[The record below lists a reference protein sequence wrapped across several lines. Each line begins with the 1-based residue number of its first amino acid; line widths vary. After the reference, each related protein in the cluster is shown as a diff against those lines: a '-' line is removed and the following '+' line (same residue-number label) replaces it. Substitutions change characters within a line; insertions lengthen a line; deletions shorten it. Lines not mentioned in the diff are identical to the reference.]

1 MRDTRRRAKDSGA
14 PVPDPVTG
22 RPGSSE
28 PPPVHPLLLLHAG
41 GWTPDAIAGA
51 LAAERIEV
59 REVQHL
65 GDVRRGNRPTVLVLD
80 MEALER
86 FGVPALAALVDAG
99 AGIVLIGEPGT
110 DDVPERVPAHI
121 LSAYITAPPGPRRL
135 LIAIRGAFREAAAR
149 RDARDAVAETA
160 DRATEVTDLTEI
172 GIRLLTERNHDAL
185 LSLIL
190 TQARRLTAADAGSLY
205 LVENVPG
212 GERLVF
218 KVTQNDSRPDI
229 AFTASTMPLDDTSLA
244 GHAARTGAPLV
255 IDDVYELPPGAP
267 FAFNRSFDDRA
278 GYRTR
283 SVLVI
288 PMPNQ
293 LGEIIG
299 VLQLINRK
307 PDFRMTFASAEDAGL
322 RALPFDGRTVSLA
335 RSLAGQAAVSLENSQ
350 LYEAI
355 ERLFEGFVKAAVSA
369 IEQRDPTTSGHSE
382 RVAMMTC
389 ALAAAADRAEA
400 GPFREVRFTRAQ
412 LRELRYAGLLHDFGK
427 VGVREQVLVKAKKL
441 YPDGL
446 ALIELRHAFLVRSIE
461 CRAASERA
469 DYLERHGTDGYPAFA
484 AALERRTA
492 EELARAD
499 RFLDA
504 VLAANEPTILPSGD
518 FAALEEFARLTYQG
532 LDGEVLP
539 FLTGR
544 EIRSLSIR
552 QGSLDEDEWVEMRR
566 HVSST
571 YEFLSNIPWTR
582 ELRGIPAIAHAHHEK
597 LDGSGYP
604 RGLAGPEIPLQT
616 RMMTVADIYDAL
628 TAADRPYKRA
638 VPFERALDVLAAE
651 VRQGRLDAE
660 VLELFVDSKG
670 YEAGRWP
677 LSA

>member
-1 MRDTRRRAKDSGA
+1 MTRRSGEA
-14 PVPDPVTG
+14 P
-22 RPGSSE
+22 SA
-28 PPPVHPLLLLHAG
+28 PVHPLLLLYAG
-41 GWTPDAIAGA
+41 GWSPDAIAGA

-65 GDVRRGNRPTVLVLD
+65 GDVRRGERPTVLVLD
-80 MEALER
+80 TGAAER
-86 FGVPALAALVDAG
+86 FGVPALAALVDSG
-99 AGIVLIGEPGT
+99 AGIVLIGDPGA

-121 LSAYITAPPGPRRL
+121 LSAYIASPPAPRRL
-135 LIAIRGAFREAAAR
+135 LIGIRAAFREAAAR
-149 RDARDAVAETA
+149 RDARDAVAESA
-160 DRATEVTDLTEI
+160 DRTTEVSDLTEI
-172 GIRLLTERNHDAL
+172 GIRLLTERNHAAL
-185 LSLIL
+185 LALIL
-190 TQARRLTAADAGSLY
+190 TQARRLTSADAGSLY
-205 LVENVPG
+205 LVESGPDG
-212 GERLVF
+212 DRLAF
-218 KVTQNDSRPDI
+218 TLTQNDSRPDI
-229 AFTASTMPLDDTSLA
+229 AFTAATIPLDDSSLA

-255 IDDVYELPPGAP
+255 IDDVYALPPGAP

-278 GYRTR
+278 GYRTK

-293 LGEIIG
+293 LGEVIG

-322 RALPFDGRTVSLA
+322 RALPFDGRTVALA

-350 LYEAI
+350 LYGAI

-382 RVAMMTC
+382 RVASMTC
-389 ALAAAADRAEA
+389 ALASAADRAGD
-400 GPFREVRFTRAQ
+400 GPFRDVRFSRDQ

-427 VGVREQVLVKAKKL
+427 VSVRERVLVKAKKL
-441 YPDGL
+441 YPEGL
-446 ALIELRHAFLVRSIE
+446 ALIELRHAYLVRSIE
-461 CRAASERA
+461 CRAATERA
-469 DYLERHGTDGYPAFA
+469 GYLERHGNTGYPAFA
-484 AALERRTA
+484 ADLERRTA
-492 EELARAD
+492 ADLARVD

-504 VLAANEPTILPSGD
+504 VLAANEPTILPAGD
-518 FAALEEFARLTYQG
+518 FAALEEFAGLTYQG

-544 EIRSLSIR
+544 EIRSLRIR
-552 QGSLDEDEWVEMRR
+552 QGSLDDEEWTEMRR

-571 YEFLSNIPWTR
+571 FEFLSRIPWTR

-604 RGLAGPEIPLQT
+604 RGLAGPEIPLQA

-638 VPFERALDVLAAE
+638 VPFERALEVLGAE
-651 VRQGRLDAE
+651 VRDGRLDAE
-660 VLELFVDSKG
+660 VLRLFVESKG

-677 LSA
+677 LTT